1 MSDASWAKLW
11 KYKTP
16 IVTPK
21 NRNGIESYPYVAYV
35 NILVRCNLSTYL
47 VMLLWYIPSW
57 FHCRTA
63 LSFAGEI
70 PVFDAYKA
78 NFFVGFPMVCL
89 QLRIFRP
96 VNSPDSSNGF
106 KSGVDLKS
114 HLSFN
119 TRRHI
124 CIYIYYIYDYIL
136 YILYIFIFIII
147 YIIYITYILCF
158 FWTMFTSPNNSEV
171 FRIPGSH
178 GHLSALGRN
187 PTCWSWRCQAVRGGG
202 KPLGGWWN
210 QQGKWVFLWSY
221 V

>member
-1 MSDASWAKLW
+1 M
-11 KYKTP
+11 
-16 IVTPK
+16 
-21 NRNGIESYPYVAYV
+21 YPYV

-96 VNSPDSSNGF
+96 ENSPDSSHGF

-124 CIYIYYIYDYIL
+124 CIYIYLYICIYIYTFFLKKYICMYIYIFIYLYICIYIYTYDYIL
-136 YILYIFIFIII
+136 YIII
-147 YIIYITYILCF
+147 YIYI
-158 FWTMFTSPNNSEV
+158 
-171 FRIPGSH
+171 
-178 GHLSALGRN
+178 
-187 PTCWSWRCQAVRGGG
+187 
-202 KPLGGWWN
+202 
-210 QQGKWVFLWSY
+210 
-221 V
+221 

>member
-124 CIYIYYIYDYIL
+124 CIYIYILHIWLYYIYI
-136 YILYIFIFIII
+136 IYIFIFIII
-147 YIIYITYILCF
+147 YIIYIYYIHFMF
-158 FWTMFTSPNNSEV
+158 FLNYVYLPK
-171 FRIPGSH
+171 
-178 GHLSALGRN
+178 
-187 PTCWSWRCQAVRGGG
+187 Q
-202 KPLGGWWN
+202 
-210 QQGKWVFLWSY
+210 LWSLSNPRKPRPPLSSRPESDLL
-221 V
+221 VLEVPSGARRW